1 MNHKKMEKRYKK
13 HIIQALTEVIIMVI
27 SVSVVILIAMYFG
40 RADTE
45 MSKEEA
51 EFSESASKDRD
62 VLHVWYNDKEYE
74 AYFSALEKEYE
85 KETGTDV
92 EIRYVSDLDYLEEI
106 YKANK
111 EDGSLEYAKPDVFLI
126 QTEDL
131 EAVYGY
137 GMAGEIENF
146 KQHEAEFLKNAVKNV
161 TFRGKTLAYPL
172 SFDTAFLLYRSDYIT
187 NEPASFEE
195 MVQFSEQFDYEGNQ
209 NVKRVF
215 YYNAADTF
223 HNYGFLGAYLQ
234 FGGTTGDDDKSISL
248 CSEAAQNAVLYYRK
262 LMEKWSIHY
271 GLEDYNSIPQK
282 FSNGEILCTIV
293 TIRELNQIEELTK
306 DKELEY
312 KACVLPDMNAEL
324 ETQSLSFTQGLAIN
338 YLSDKEEEALSFV
351 QYATLKRS
359 DLIYEY
365 AGLLP
370 AKQISYSDEIYNVI
384 QEQYENAANLP
395 KLMMAADYYVRIGD
409 VFNQALK
416 GEDVSGALSDLEENY
431 KKRQD

>member
-146 KQHEAEFLKNAVKNV
+146 KQHEAEFLK
-161 TFRGKTLAYPL
+161 
-172 SFDTAFLLYRSDYIT
+172 
-187 NEPASFEE
+187 
-195 MVQFSEQFDYEGNQ
+195 MQ
-209 NVKRVF
+209 
-215 YYNAADTF
+215 
-223 HNYGFLGAYLQ
+223 
-234 FGGTTGDDDKSISL
+234 
-248 CSEAAQNAVLYYRK
+248 
-262 LMEKWSIHY
+262 
-271 GLEDYNSIPQK
+271 
-282 FSNGEILCTIV
+282 
-293 TIRELNQIEELTK
+293 
-306 DKELEY
+306 
-312 KACVLPDMNAEL
+312 
-324 ETQSLSFTQGLAIN
+324 
-338 YLSDKEEEALSFV
+338 
-351 QYATLKRS
+351 
-359 DLIYEY
+359 
-365 AGLLP
+365 
-370 AKQISYSDEIYNVI
+370 
-384 QEQYENAANLP
+384 
-395 KLMMAADYYVRIGD
+395 
-409 VFNQALK
+409 
-416 GEDVSGALSDLEENY
+416 
-431 KKRQD
+431 